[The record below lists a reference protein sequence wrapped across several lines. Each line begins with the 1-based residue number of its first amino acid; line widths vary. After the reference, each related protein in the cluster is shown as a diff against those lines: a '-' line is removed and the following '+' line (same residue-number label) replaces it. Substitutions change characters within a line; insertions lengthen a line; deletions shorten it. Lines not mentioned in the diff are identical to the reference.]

1 MQQRT
6 KRESSGGHQDYLKK
20 LDEFDLNE
28 YMTLIR
34 FDQLKVP
41 TVPFHLPSSRNY
53 YGIEQMKQGELDF
66 FRATALSRSKEP
78 IFMNSDMP
86 MADMAQDMEFNKS
99 GCLALPTCLKK
110 GLHLHMIHHA

>member
-6 KRESSGGHQDYLKK
+6 KKKASAEGIRDYLKK

-78 IFMNSDMP
+78 IFITAICPWQIWHRIWNST
-86 MADMAQDMEFNKS
+86 KS
-99 GCLALPTCLKK
+99 GCLALPPV
-110 GLHLHMIHHA
+110 